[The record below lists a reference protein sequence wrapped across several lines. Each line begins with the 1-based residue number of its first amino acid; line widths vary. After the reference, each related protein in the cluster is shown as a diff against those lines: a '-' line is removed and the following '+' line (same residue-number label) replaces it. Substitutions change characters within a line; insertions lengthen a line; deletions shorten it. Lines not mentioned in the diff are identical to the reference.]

1 MATLQAKANGGAL
14 LPAGVALNINFPKF
28 DAGASTALPW
38 AFARHGSYDYLT
50 LKFVSDLSRD
60 PVAKSFGLGSYAYPG
75 LTFNFTTAAER
86 HNARRRRQAQ
96 SRSRMP
102 ARPSDLAQFAQQ
114 NTRPSPSTPWPMTR
128 QPPAWG

>member
-1 MATLQAKANGGAL
+1 LQAKANGGAL

-75 LTFNFTTAAER
+75 MTFNFTTAPATATQAEDEAAL
-86 HNARRRRQAQ
+86 NAAGKVAVTAMQVGYEARTATQQWLRLRL
-96 SRSRMP
+96 RS
-102 ARPSDLAQFAQQ
+102 LFTQ
-114 NTRPSPSTPWPMTR
+114 
-128 QPPAWG
+128 

>member
-1 MATLQAKANGGAL
+1 MAALQAKANGGAL

-75 LTFNFTTAAER
+75 LTFNFTTAAPTAAQAEDEAAL
-86 HNARRRRQAQ
+86 NAAGKVAVTAMQVGYEARTATQQWLRLRL
-96 SRSRMP
+96 RS
-102 ARPSDLAQFAQQ
+102 LFTQ
-114 NTRPSPSTPWPMTR
+114 
-128 QPPAWG
+128 